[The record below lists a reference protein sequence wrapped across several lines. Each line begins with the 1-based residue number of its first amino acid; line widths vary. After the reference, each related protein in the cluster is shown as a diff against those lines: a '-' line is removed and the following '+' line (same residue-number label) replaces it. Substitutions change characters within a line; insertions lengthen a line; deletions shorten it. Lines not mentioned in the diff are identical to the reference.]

1 MMKLT
6 DILREEVEKK
16 SHDKARIDVTIGLLH
31 KAMNHLTSAV
41 RDIESAAQYVED
53 EEKRDQIEDFKQ
65 SLLDDFGSQYSK
77 FDKEYDGHDK
87 LINRIGKFIDDNSD
101 SAWNFNLNN
110 DKEDEAPEGNYVHG
124 KYPGLDDED

>member
-16 SHDKARIDVTIGLLH
+16 SYANTRMDISIGLLH
-31 KAMNHLTSAV
+31 KAMNHLTDAV

-124 KYPGLDDED
+124 KYPGLEDED

>member
-16 SHDKARIDVTIGLLH
+16 THDKARIDVTIGLLH

-124 KYPGLDDED
+124 KYPGLEDED

>member
-1 MMKLT
+1 MKLT

-124 KYPGLDDED
+124 KYPGLEDED

>member
-65 SLLDDFGSQYSK
+65 SLLDDFGSKYSK

-124 KYPGLDDED
+124 KYPGLED

>member
-16 SHDKARIDVTIGLLH
+16 SHDKSRIDVTIGLLH

-53 EEKRDQIEDFKQ
+53 EEKRNQIEDFKQ

-124 KYPGLDDED
+124 KYPGLED

>member
-1 MMKLT
+1 MKLT

-16 SHDKARIDVTIGLLH
+16 SHDKSRIDVTIGLLH

-124 KYPGLDDED
+124 KYPGLED

>member
-16 SHDKARIDVTIGLLH
+16 THAQARMDISIVLLH
-31 KAMNHLTSAV
+31 KAMDHLTSAV
-41 RDIESAAQYVED
+41 RDIESASQYMED
-53 EEKRDQIEDFKQ
+53 KEKRDQIEDFKQ
-65 SLLDDFGSQYSK
+65 SLMDDFGLQYSK
-77 FDKEYDGHDK
+77 FDKDYDGHDK

-124 KYPGLDDED
+124 RYPGLEDEN

>member
-16 SHDKARIDVTIGLLH
+16 THAQARMDISIGLLH
-31 KAMNHLTSAV
+31 KAMNHLTDAV
-41 RDIESAAQYVED
+41 RDIESAAQYMED
-53 EEKRDQIEDFKQ
+53 DEKRKQIEDFKQ
-65 SLLDDFGSQYSK
+65 SLLDDFGLQYSK
-77 FDKEYDGHDK
+77 FDKDYDGHDK

-101 SAWNFNLNN
+101 NAWNFNLNN

-124 KYPGLDDED
+124 KYPGLEDEN

>member
-1 MMKLT
+1 MKLT

-124 KYPGLDDED
+124 KYPGLEDEN

>member
-1 MMKLT
+1 MKLT

-16 SHDKARIDVTIGLLH
+16 SHDKSRIDVTIGLLH

-53 EEKRDQIEDFKQ
+53 EEKRNQIEDFKQ

-124 KYPGLDDED
+124 KYPGLED

>member
-1 MMKLT
+1 MKLT

-31 KAMNHLTSAV
+31 KAMNHLTDAV

-124 KYPGLDDED
+124 KYPGLEDED

>member
-87 LINRIGKFIDDNSD
+87 LINRIGKFIDDNSGN
-101 SAWNFNLNN
+101 SWNFNLNN
-110 DKEDEAPEGNYVHG
+110 NKEEKAPEGDYVKG
-124 KYPGLDDED
+124 NYPGLED

>member
-124 KYPGLDDED
+124 KYPGLEDED

>member
-16 SHDKARIDVTIGLLH
+16 THDKARIDVTIGLLH

-124 KYPGLDDED
+124 KYPGLED

>member
-1 MMKLT
+1 MKLI

-16 SHDKARIDVTIGLLH
+16 SHANTRMDISIGLLH
-31 KAMNHLTSAV
+31 KAMNHLTDAV
-41 RDIESAAQYVED
+41 RDIESAAQYMED
-53 EEKRDQIEDFKQ
+53 DEKREQIEDFKQ
-65 SLLDDFGSQYSK
+65 SLMDDFGLQYSK
-77 FDKEYDGHDK
+77 FDKDYDGHDK

-124 KYPGLDDED
+124 KYPGLEDEIS

>member
-41 RDIESAAQYVED
+41 RDIESAAHYVED

-87 LINRIGKFIDDNSD
+87 LINRIGKFIDVNSD

-124 KYPGLDDED
+124 KYPGLEDED

>member
-16 SHDKARIDVTIGLLH
+16 SHDKSRIDVTIGLLH

-124 KYPGLDDED
+124 KYPGLED

>member
-110 DKEDEAPEGNYVHG
+110 DKEDEAPEGNYFHG
-124 KYPGLDDED
+124 KYPGLEDED

>member
-110 DKEDEAPEGNYVHG
+110 DKEDEAPDGNYVHG
-124 KYPGLDDED
+124 KYPGLED

>member
-41 RDIESAAQYVED
+41 RDIESATQYVED

-124 KYPGLDDED
+124 KYPGLEDED

>member
-16 SHDKARIDVTIGLLH
+16 SHANTRMDVTIGLLH

-41 RDIESAAQYVED
+41 RYIESAAQYVED

-124 KYPGLDDED
+124 KYPGLED

>member
-1 MMKLT
+1 MKLT

-124 KYPGLDDED
+124 KYPGLED

>member
-124 KYPGLDDED
+124 KYPGLED

>member
-101 SAWNFNLNN
+101 NAWNFNLNN

-124 KYPGLDDED
+124 KYPGLEDED